1 MAGSLEAVYE
11 CWETTSS
18 ECVMTNRPLVLSFF
32 SGAMGLD
39 LGLERAGLGASVCVE
54 LDPWSCKTMRA
65 NRPDLTVLEQDVCS
79 FTWRQTRAELNLS
92 DDVFLV
98 AGGPPC
104 QSFST
109 AGKRSG
115 LSDPRGNLIYE
126 YLRIISEIRPRHF
139 VLENVANITTAALRH
154 RAIKDRP
161 GEHWSLKK
169 YSGTQAVEDGKAPLE
184 PDELGGSA
192 IRQLL
197 TDVSNLGYSVTFGV
211 LDAADYGAS
220 QRRFRFVMIGSRDS
234 EAPALPR
241 ATHGPAVGLP
251 YATVREVIAD
261 LQHTPGPHSE
271 YTPDVARFFDLVP
284 EGGNWRSLPKDLQP
298 LALGN
303 SFHSGGGKTG
313 FFRRLAWDAP
323 SPTITGKAN
332 RKGTSIC
339 HPAVTRPLSVREC
352 ARIQGFPDDWEFI
365 GAMNRQYLQVGNAV
379 PVHLGEAIGRAIL
392 DRRSAVT
399 YDVEVMLDAAVRRI
413 RAAAS
418 NKKSAPRTFDLF
430 DMVA

>member
-1 MAGSLEAVYE
+1 
-11 CWETTSS
+11 
-18 ECVMTNRPLVLSFF
+18 MTERPLVLSFF

-39 LGLERAGLGASVCVE
+39 LGLERAGLGAAVCVE
-54 LDPWSCKTMRA
+54 LDPWACASMRA
-65 NRPDLTVLEQDVCS
+65 NRPGTTVREQDVRNFS
-79 FTWRQTRAELNLS
+79 WRQERADLGLS

-109 AGKRSG
+109 AGNRAG

-139 VLENVANITTAALRH
+139 VLENVASITTAALRH

-169 YSGTQAVEDGKAPLE
+169 YAGKQAVEDGKAPLE
-184 PDELGGSA
+184 ADELAGSA
-192 IRQLL
+192 IRQVLA
-197 TDVSNLGYSVTFGV
+197 DVGSLGYSVTFGV

-220 QRRFRFVMIGSRDS
+220 QRRFRFVLIGSREG

-241 ATHGPAVGLP
+241 ATHGPAAGRP
-251 YATVREVIAD
+251 YATVREAIED
-261 LQHTPGPHSE
+261 LRDTPGAHSA
-271 YTPDVARFFDLVP
+271 YTPEVARFFDMVP
-284 EGGNWRSLPKDLQP
+284 EGGNWRSLPKELQP
-298 LALGN
+298 VALGR
-303 SFHSGGGKTG
+303 SFHAGGGKTG

-339 HPAVTRPLSVREC
+339 HPARTRPLSVREC
-352 ARIQGFPDDWEFI
+352 ARLQGFPDDWTFA

-392 DRRSAVT
+392 EGRASKT
-399 YDVEVMLDAAVRRI
+399 YDQEVMLDAAARRL

-418 NKKSAPRTFDLF
+418 NKKSAPKELDLF